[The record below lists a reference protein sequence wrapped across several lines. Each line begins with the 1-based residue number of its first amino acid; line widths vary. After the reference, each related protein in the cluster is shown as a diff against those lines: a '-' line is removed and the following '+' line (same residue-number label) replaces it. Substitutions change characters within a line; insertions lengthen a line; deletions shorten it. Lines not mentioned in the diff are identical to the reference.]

1 MKKLFTFIVMALMAV
16 GVNAQTKLKLGGQA
30 ENSSWSWGWTQTLSA
45 QVNLAFTSQWGE
57 FNLATTGLT
66 EGATYKLVVAE
77 ANEKINLRINTSGDP
92 QYIAVNA
99 TELTGTIPAGA
110 AKIELQATEANLD
123 LNVVSF
129 EINGVQTTYST
140 NWGVAMYG
148 GIYTTSQ
155 WAELFLIGAA
165 KSEPQQITITF
176 SEAVPAD
183 ALQLKVY
190 KDEGED
196 YPAVPAGTEAVITI
210 ETAAKAISLQAKD
223 AYTIKIA
230 GATTGP
236 ATSVNAVKTVV
247 QQGGVRYNLAGQ
259 KVSES
264 YKGVVI
270 ENGRKLI
277 QK

>member
-16 GVNAQTKLKLGGQA
+16 GANAQTKLKLGGQA

>member
-16 GVNAQTKLKLGGQA
+16 GANAQTKLKLGGQA

-45 QVNLAFTSQWGE
+45 QVNLAFTTQWGE

-110 AKIELQATEANLD
+110 TKIELQATEANLD

-148 GIYTTSQ
+148 GIYTTAQ

-190 KDEGED
+190 KTDGTEG
-196 YPAVPAGTEAVITI
+196 YPAIPAGTEAVITV
-210 ETAAKAISLQAKD
+210 EDAAMAISLQAKD

-236 ATSVNAVKTVV
+236 ASSVNAVKTV
-247 QQGGVRYNLAGQ
+247 QQSGVRYNLAGQ